1 MIVLILMSSVTF
13 GLQLAAFIAAV
24 VISRAAGWRRVRIV
38 AVLALTAGLYSL
50 FDLIALIGHSARTP
64 ETSVAAENLVVA
76 AMHVV
81 AWLWYSFADH
91 EGRWRSV
98 PRWVQ
103 ILGPANVIFAAALG
117 VFGLTVDP
125 TRTVEVVVHW
135 PAVSFTIPALTTAA
149 SLSAG
154 VTIAFLVVSLAEQV
168 RQAKVGVRG
177 ALPIVFGFALFV
189 VCGIIEMLVA
199 MGKLQFIYVAE
210 LGYLGLVVPVIAQL
224 VRKFLDDAQRLQEL
238 SASLTDEVRTATHQ
252 RDEAREALAV
262 QQRFAALG
270 RIAAGVGHEINNP
283 LQYLTLSLEEL
294 KDAVKDTGVEG
305 AEESFAH
312 AFDAAHRIHR
322 IVDGLRVYSQPST
335 DELRLLDPADVITRA
350 LDAAAPQ
357 LQGAPAPRLR
367 LDTVPQVMGDEPR
380 LVQAIVHA
388 LANAAVAVGDVT
400 TRPPLIEIRTS
411 TTPSGDAAIEIRD
424 NGPGFPPELMAR
436 LGEPFVSTRAQV
448 GGSGLGLFIS
458 RGIVDA
464 HRGVLELENARE
476 GGAVVRMILPAVR
489 LA

>member
-1 MIVLILMSSVTF
+1 MIVLLLMSSVTF
-13 GLQLAAFIAAV
+13 GLQLAAFLAAM

-38 AVLALTAGLYSL
+38 AMLALTAGLYSL
-50 FDLIALIGHSARTP
+50 FDLIAIIGHSSKIAN
-64 ETSVAAENLVVA
+64 TSVAAENLVVA

-81 AWLWYSFADH
+81 VWLWYSFADH

-103 ILGPANVIFAAALG
+103 ILGPAHILFAVLLG
-117 VFGLTVDP
+117 VLGLTVDSS
-125 TRTVEVVVHW
+125 RIVHVVVQW
-135 PAVSFTIPALTTAA
+135 PAVEFTIPALTPAA
-149 SLSAG
+149 SVSAA
-154 VTIAFLVVSLAEQV
+154 VTIVFLIVSLAEQV
-168 RQAKVGVRG
+168 RQAKLGVRG

-199 MGKLQFIYVAE
+199 MGQLQFIYVAE

-238 SASLTDEVRTATHQ
+238 SASLTDEIRTTTHQ

-262 QQRFAALG
+262 QERFAALG

-294 KDAVKDTGVEG
+294 QDAVKEKGVPG
-305 AEESFAH
+305 ADEAFVH
-312 AFDAAHRIHR
+312 AFDAAQRIHR
-322 IVDGLRVYSQPST
+322 IVDGLRVYAQPST
-335 DELRLLDPADVITRA
+335 EELRLLDPADVIARA
-350 LDAAAPQ
+350 VAEAVPQ
-357 LQGAPAPRLR
+357 MKGAPSPRLR
-367 LDTVPQVMGDEPR
+367 LDTVPQVMGDEAR

-388 LANAAVAVGDVT
+388 LANAAAAVTDVSQ
-400 TRPPLIEIRTS
+400 RPPHIEIRTS

-436 LGEPFVSTRAQV
+436 LGEPFVSTRSQI

-464 HRGVLELENARE
+464 HRGMLQLENARE

>member
-13 GLQLAAFIAAV
+13 GLQLAAFIAAM

-38 AVLALTAGLYSL
+38 AMLAFTAGLYSL
-50 FDLIALIGHSARTP
+50 FDLIALIGHSSNVP
-64 ETSVAAENLVVA
+64 DTSVAAENLVVA

-103 ILGPANVIFAAALG
+103 VLGPAHILYTALL
-117 VFGLTVDP
+117 GLLGLSVDP
-125 TRTVEVVVHW
+125 TRIVEVTVQW

-149 SLSAG
+149 SISAAI
-154 VTIAFLVVSLAEQV
+154 TIAFLVVSLAEQV

-199 MGKLQFIYVAE
+199 MGKLQFVYVAE

-224 VRKFLDDAQRLQEL
+224 VRRFLDDAQRLQEL

-252 RDEAREALAV
+252 RDSAREALAV
-262 QQRFAALG
+262 QERFAALG

-294 KDAVKDTGVEG
+294 QDAVKDKGVEG

-322 IVDGLRVYSQPST
+322 IVDGLRVYAQPSA
-335 DELRLLDPADVITRA
+335 EERRLLDPADVITRA
-350 LDAAAPQ
+350 VAEAAPQ
-357 LQGAPAPRLR
+357 MQGAPAPRLR
-367 LDTVPQVMGDEPR
+367 LETVPQVMGDEAR

-388 LANAAVAVGDVT
+388 LANAAAAVGDVS
-400 TRPPLIEIRTS
+400 TRPPLIEIRTG
-411 TTPSGDAAIEIRD
+411 TAPNGDAVIEIRD

-436 LGEPFVSTRAQV
+436 LGEPFVSTRSQI

-464 HRGVLELENARE
+464 HRGVLQLENARE

>member
-13 GLQLAAFIAAV
+13 GLQLAAFIAAM

-38 AVLALTAGLYSL
+38 AMLAFTAGLYSL
-50 FDLIALIGHSARTP
+50 FDLVALIGHSSGVP
-64 ETSVAAENLVVA
+64 GTSVAAENLVVA

-103 ILGPANVIFAAALG
+103 VLGPAHILYTALL
-117 VFGLTVDP
+117 GLLGWTVDP
-125 TRTVEVVVHW
+125 TRIVQVTVQW

-149 SLSAG
+149 SISAAI
-154 VTIAFLVVSLAEQV
+154 TIAFLVVSLAEQV
-168 RQAKVGVRG
+168 RQAKLGVRG

-224 VRKFLDDAQRLQEL
+224 VRRFLDDAQRLQEL
-238 SASLTDEVRTATHQ
+238 SASLTDEIRTATHQ

-262 QQRFAALG
+262 QERFAALG

-294 KDAVKDTGVEG
+294 QDAVKEKGVAG

-322 IVDGLRVYSQPST
+322 IVDGLRVYAQPST
-335 DELRLLDPADVITRA
+335 EERRLLDPADVITRA
-350 LDAAAPQ
+350 VAAAAPQ
-357 LQGAPAPRLR
+357 MKGAPTPRLR
-367 LDTVPQVMGDEPR
+367 LETVPQVMGDEAR
-380 LVQAIVHA
+380 LIQALVHT
-388 LANAAVAVGDVT
+388 LANAAAAVSDVS

-436 LGEPFVSTRAQV
+436 LGEPFVSTRSQV

-464 HRGVLELENARE
+464 HRGMLQLENARE